1 MGRIWG
7 KGIICAMLCVFG
19 AMSCLCGCGVA
30 AGQEESG
37 GTTRISLFCDVD
49 FWTPPPWE
57 TGEDTITGKI
67 TKETGVAL
75 DITVP
80 PQDADNQVRLMLA
93 NDNLTDLVCVT
104 NETTISQIVSS
115 GKFWGLQEFFEEYC
129 PDAQILKNFPQDVK
143 QGLIKR
149 DGGWYSYPSHLAV
162 GEVTEIWKASS
173 ECYED
178 MVEYAWN
185 SGIIWNKSLLEEL
198 GIDEQELRTQEQVMQ
213 AFEKAMQKNE
223 ERGNPII
230 PLILDGQDY
239 WDHSLTF
246 FLGTFGAE
254 PVDEAGNYID
264 KIRQPEAK
272 EALAYLNQMVQ
283 KGYFQAERLSLS
295 NAQIRQHITGG
306 NVLCFVGNTANLD
319 MDSRD
324 WVSSG
329 PILPS
334 SGKHPVYG
342 REEQVSLGW
351 INTFISKSC
360 EHPKELARWMDYM
373 ISPEGRFVWKFG
385 EEGVHYEM
393 EDGLVKLTE
402 TGKQAKRDYGNT
414 GVDAWW
420 MFHNT
425 AWERSVIAPYEAGSI
440 EEAETQIRVAYG
452 KAEESRKYNSSLL
465 QMSLGEGK
473 QGLEEEVQ
481 KYKEKQLPKV
491 ILAED
496 NEQFEQQYQILMDG
510 LEACGICEL
519 DAEKNIQYQKNCR
532 EQKDR
537 IAKVN

>member
-1 MGRIWG
+1 MRKFSRIVV
-7 KGIICAMLCVFG
+7 LCLFLAAAG
-19 AMSCLCGCGVA
+19 LWGCGNK
-30 AGQEESG
+30 GEERELG
-37 GTTRISLFCDVD
+37 EYTRISLFCDVD
-49 FWTPPPWE
+49 FWTPPEWE
-57 TGEDTITGKI
+57 TREDTITGKI

-75 DITVP
+75 DTTVP

-115 GKFWGLQEFFEEYC
+115 GKFWNLEEFFQKYL
-129 PDAQILKNFPQDVK
+129 PDAQILKNFPNDVK
-143 QGLIKR
+143 QRLVKR

-178 MVEYAWN
+178 MVRYACN
-185 SGIIWNKSLLEEL
+185 SGIIWNKELLEEL
-198 GIDEQELRTQEQVMQ
+198 GLEVEELRTEEQVLA
-213 AFEKAMQKNE
+213 AFEKAVQGSEGRK
-223 ERGNPII
+223 NPII
-230 PLILDGQDY
+230 PIMLDGQNY
-239 WDHSLTF
+239 WDHSLAF

-254 PVDEAGNYID
+254 PVDAKGNYID
-264 KIRQPEAK
+264 PILQPEAK
-272 EALAYLNQMVQ
+272 EALAYLNQIVR
-283 KGYFQAERLSLS
+283 KGYFQAERLALS
-295 NAQIRQHITGG
+295 NAQIRQLIVGG

-319 MDSRD
+319 MDTRD

-360 EHPKELARWMDYM
+360 EHPQELAEWMDYM
-373 ISPEGRFVWKFG
+373 ISPKGRFMWKFG

-393 EDGLVKLTE
+393 EDGLVKMTE
-402 TGKQAKRDYGNT
+402 EGKRAKRDYGNT

-425 AWERSVIAPYEAGSI
+425 AWERSVLAPYEEGST
-440 EEAETQIRVAYG
+440 EAADTQLRVAYG
-452 KAEESRKYNSSLL
+452 KAKESRKYNKSLL
-465 QMSLGEGK
+465 QMSLGEGD
-473 QGLEEEVQ
+473 QGLEAEVQ
-481 KYKEKQLPKV
+481 SYKEKQLPKV

-496 NEQFEQQYQILMDG
+496 DERFEQEYQILMDG
-510 LEACGICEL
+510 LKSCGIEEL
-519 DAEKNIQYQKNCR
+519 DAEKNKQYQKNCQ
-532 EQKDR
+532 EQEDR